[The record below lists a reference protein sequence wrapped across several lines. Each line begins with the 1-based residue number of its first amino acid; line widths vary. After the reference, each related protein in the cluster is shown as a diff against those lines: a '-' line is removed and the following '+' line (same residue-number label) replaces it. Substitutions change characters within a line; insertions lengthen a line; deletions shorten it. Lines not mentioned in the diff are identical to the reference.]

1 MDGGEEVVGN
11 GRQQLVPPEQG
22 VAHDE
27 LREVDAPI
35 AHHAHRAALEEDAAV
50 ADVAGVPQV
59 PIPSGGREVV
69 EGEAVGGAG
78 DGARGGGVGVG
89 RLGGLEARGHGLDE
103 AEEERRVEGAVPAE
117 ERGVGDE
124 AAEGGARGGGA
135 SEVRGAGDPEED
147 LLQEVDGECGRPPGR
162 RRGLGEAADRQ
173 RHLPGGGRGVPRL
186 SPATRGRG
194 SSTGVLAGQRS
205 TNGKLEAER
214 SSGVAEV
221 RGSPSPRVGPASGPS
236 IRGVSSQPTN
246 ENQKWVLR
254 WRHQCQTVIV

>member
-1 MDGGEEVVGN
+1 MRPANHSERCFILLFSRWNKEGLERWKILLLNMDGGEEVVGN
-11 GRQQLVPPEQG
+11 GRQQPVPPEQG

-27 LREVDAPI
+27 FREVDAPI

-78 DGARGGGVGVG
+78 DGTRGGGVGVG

-117 ERGVGDE
+117 EGGVGDE

-135 SEVRGAGDPEED
+135 GEVRGAGDPEED
-147 LLQEVDGECGRPPGR
+147 LLQEVVGECGRPPGR

-173 RHLPGGGRGVPRL
+173 GHLPGGGRGAPRQ
-186 SPATRGRG
+186 SPVTRGRG
-194 SSTGVLAGQRS
+194 SSVWVLAS
-205 TNGKLEAER
+205 L
-214 SSGVAEV
+214 
-221 RGSPSPRVGPASGPS
+221 RGNVNAWEDGS
-236 IRGVSSQPTN
+236 
-246 ENQKWVLR
+246 
-254 WRHQCQTVIV
+254 